1 MESPLPSPPRES
13 PKKIS
18 LSRRPKKIAS
28 GFAGGLRLFRWGSS
42 SPESLHRVQAAGM
55 GSRGLIP
62 ASGQLTPLTELV
74 VSRCLKDNSKHLPER
89 NAPPPCEAEKVDG
102 CGHLIPRRAER

>member
-1 MESPLPSPPRES
+1 
-13 PKKIS
+13 
-18 LSRRPKKIAS
+18 
-28 GFAGGLRLFRWGSS
+28 
-42 SPESLHRVQAAGM
+42 M

>member
-42 SPESLHRVQAAGM
+42 SPKSGHRVQAAGT
-55 GSRGLIP
+55 GSRRALIP
-62 ASGQLTPLTELV
+62 TGGRLTPLAELV
-74 VSRCLKDNSKHLPER
+74 GSRPTKGARTLLTE
-89 NAPPPCEAEKVDG
+89 G
-102 CGHLIPRRAER
+102 IPRRSVMRKQMTAVGIFLEER